1 MNALAT
7 DRARWANAF
16 ATQRGVQ
23 KIVAPKRK
31 FNARVTA
38 TNKACATPTGNAT
51 ATPVSVAV
59 IAPRPCHARLA
70 ARYTASASMAA
81 AFANP
86 GTPVQTARLPFLPRP
101 KLRAPWHRRSTR
113 QERNARTSAATTD
126 SAWKESAFANLVTM
140 VSTAPVW

>member
-16 ATQRGVQ
+16 ATQHGVQ

-38 TNKACATPTGNAT
+38 TNKAFVTPMENAT
-51 ATPVSVAV
+51 ATLVSVAV
-59 IAPRPCHARLA
+59 IVPRPCHARLA
-70 ARYTASASMAA
+70 ARYTASASTAA

-86 GTPVQTARLPFLPRP
+86 GTPVQTVRLPSLPRP
-101 KLRAPWHRRSTR
+101 KLRMPCHRRSTR
-113 QERNARTSAATTD
+113 QPRNARISAATTD
-126 SAWKESAFANLVTM
+126 SAWKESASANLATM
-140 VSTAPVW
+140 VLTALVW